1 MGYLGREWEWD
12 QSVFGSWARDIGGQT
27 SSRRIS
33 GDPITTSTSAA
44 WFTPN
49 IRHRHDLW
57 PAAQEARG
65 GGNTMEQGDWR
76 MKIENNDPTLSDR
89 AFRSKILNFWLARNL
104 FSILYVSKWKF
115 SLWRSHQPAFMSC
128 PVEIYSSF
136 HFCVRVQSPCLRVLT
151 FLSVSVFSW
160 LSGVRGRECL
170 VTREIAS
177 RNIWQYLNNN
187 KASANLNMKS
197 LFTHSVSG
205 HVPLISENV
214 SEKSGA
220 SCFYLDDR
228 TGVDSQGKEAKIDFS
243 F

>member
-1 MGYLGREWEWD
+1 MGYLGREWD

-57 PAAQEARG
+57 P
-65 GGNTMEQGDWR
+65 D
-76 MKIENNDPTLSDR
+76 
-89 AFRSKILNFWLARNL
+89 RSKRKRRRRPWNIGTWRTFKTAIQLFRTVLWIKDIEFLTGQEFIFYSVCFKVKVFTLTISLARC
-104 FSILYVSKWKF
+104 
-115 SLWRSHQPAFMSC
+115 SC
-128 PVEIYSSF
+128 PVLWKYIPHF
-136 HFCVRVQSPCLRVLT
+136 HFCVRVQSPCLGVLT

-197 LFTHSVSG
+197 LFSLSVSG
-205 HVPLISENV
+205 HVPLISEIV

-220 SCFYLDDR
+220 SCFYLGDR

-243 F
+243 C